1 MASTYI
7 DFDKDNGK
15 KNAKLEVG
23 DHVII
28 SKHKNIFA
36 KETTSNQSEKVF
48 VIKHSKYW
56 VIDID
61 NYSS

>member
-36 KETTSNQSEKVF
+36 KETTSN
-48 VIKHSKYW
+48 
-56 VIDID
+56 
-61 NYSS
+61 